1 VNGNYIWQTAY
12 LAAVCETNDELM
24 MGRILEARA
33 AIEQR
38 LLVPIEQDGA
48 EYREIVAAGKALE
61 VLKSERVDKIE
72 SSHTFA
78 SASSGAH
85 QLNSYG

>member
-1 VNGNYIWQTAY
+1 MNGNYIWQTSY

-72 SSHTFA
+72 RPHTFA
-78 SASSGAH
+78 SASFQQSAT
-85 QLNSYG
+85 N

>member
-1 VNGNYIWQTAY
+1 MDGTYAWQPAY

-61 VLKSERVDKIE
+61 VLKSERVDHVE
-72 SSHTFA
+72 RPHVFA
-78 SASSGAH
+78 SASSQSATT
-85 QLNSYG
+85 

>member
-1 VNGNYIWQTAY
+1 MNGNYIWQTAY
-12 LAAVCETNDELM
+12 LAAVCETKDELM

-48 EYREIVAAGKALE
+48 EYRGIVAAEKALE
-61 VLKSERVDKIE
+61 VLKSERVDKSE
-72 SSHTFA
+72 RPHTFA
-78 SASSGAH
+78 PVSSQPTH
-85 QLNSYG
+85 ELTS